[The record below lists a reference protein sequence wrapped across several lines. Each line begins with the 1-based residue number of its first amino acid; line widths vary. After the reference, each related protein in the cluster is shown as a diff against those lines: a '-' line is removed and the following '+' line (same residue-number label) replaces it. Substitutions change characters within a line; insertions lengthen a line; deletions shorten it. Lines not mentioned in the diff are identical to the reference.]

1 MSGPL
6 LHCSPSTGSNFNQ
19 ISKTA
24 TNLLNDIYE
33 KHLLSQTRFENR
45 PSLFAGDTDKLSGTM
60 HAGILRPGQITG
72 GTELM
77 IKNNLRQRV
86 PRKVSESV
94 AMKIQK
100 SLCEIQQNG
109 MPAAAAAAA
118 RKQPTGGNEVVVEAG
133 VAPRSKFGN
142 FVYGEHQ
149 QQQQQHSAMMIM
161 PMPQSKQYQMGG
173 GGADVNGKIS
183 VRAEPVGGNNFYH
196 QDNLCDYSV
205 GGSSGGGCDVGGGVD
220 DNTDA
225 DGPAGAGNKYEHRN
239 SKINIMLETAQAMA
253 AAAYFARSVE
263 NIFYFICFL

>member
-45 PSLFAGDTDKLSGTM
+45 PSLFAGDIDKLPQ

-109 MPAAAAAAA
+109 MPAAAAAA

-142 FVYGEHQ
+142 FVYGEHH
-149 QQQQQHSAMMIM
+149 QQQQHSAMMIM
-161 PMPQSKQYQMGG
+161 PMPQSKQYQVG

-196 QDNLCDYSV
+196 QDNLCDYS
-205 GGSSGGGCDVGGGVD
+205 GGGGCDVGVG